1 MIAQLLS
8 ERILCD
14 KKTPSTVLNR
24 PKNISQ
30 LSTTNNKHVESVK
43 LKVIEKTLSEK
54 LFYSYS
60 DSTESQEPIA
70 SQSNVVNYT
79 NDSNNNSN
87 LNNNNNMLKQ
97 RRNKRGQ
104 YRRYESDQL
113 NKAVGAVLNGTMSG
127 KAIKYWFF
135 SRLLFPLS
143 FERIFSILFL
153 VHKAGS
159 CFGVPHSTLV
169 IILVFNLFWFF
180 FAQKFWISSSS
191 QKEYKVKERT
201 VFHEKTINNYDIN
214 SEIHSSYYPSLVKNY
229 DYCTLKS

>member
-1 MIAQLLS
+1 MLS

-24 PKNISQ
+24 PTNISQ

-127 KAIKYWFF
+127 KAIKY
-135 SRLLFPLS
+135 
-143 FERIFSILFL
+143 
-153 VHKAGS
+153 
-159 CFGVPHSTLV
+159 
-169 IILVFNLFWFF
+169 
-180 FAQKFWISSSS
+180 
-191 QKEYKVKERT
+191 
-201 VFHEKTINNYDIN
+201 
-214 SEIHSSYYPSLVKNY
+214 
-229 DYCTLKS
+229 